1 MHTLPGC
8 KYYSYLIIKANGKQF
23 GNNILIN
30 VEIKDK
36 NRWKKL
42 NESVIN
48 AFRDESLR
56 EYMRHKHLK
65 NYIKI

>member
-36 NRWKKL
+36 NR
-42 NESVIN
+42 
-48 AFRDESLR
+48 
-56 EYMRHKHLK
+56 
-65 NYIKI
+65 